1 MVTSKSPRKAT
12 AKYKIS
18 ERKIREVTTVRGAS
32 QAIARS
38 HKKAFERL
46 QKD

>member
-1 MVTSKSPRKAT
+1 MVTSKSTRKST
-12 AKYKIS
+12 PKYRLS
-18 ERKIREVTTVRGAS
+18 QAKIREVTTVRGAAK
-32 QAIARS
+32 AIARA